1 MQASPSAVQ
10 QRSPERG
17 LDPVSDPVILHCD
30 CNGFYASVEQLK
42 RPELKTVPMAVCGDP
57 ESRHGIILA
66 KNELAKGFGVKTA
79 ETIREAK
86 QKCPALVLVPPHHG
100 EYARWSKIVNAIYA
114 RYTEQ
119 VEPFGIDESWL
130 DVTGSVGLF
139 GDGKTIADRLRKEVR
154 EETGLTISVG
164 VSFNKIFAKLGSD
177 YKKPDATT
185 VINREDVVWMV
196 WPKKVGDLLYVGAS
210 TQLALRSLGILTI
223 GQLALS
229 DPELLEL
236 RLGKMGRQL
245 WEYANGLE
253 HSPVASIHDKRPVKS
268 VGNGMTF
275 RRDIAGHDDVL
286 LGIRALSDEVATRLR
301 KSGLQC
307 RTVQL
312 TIKDP
317 TLRTI
322 TRQKGLERP
331 TDLAQELVQYAMEL
345 WRDNWPAEKPI
356 RMLTVT
362 AQNLISPDES
372 GEQLMLFDEAN
383 QAKRKKQ
390 AGLEQAMDA
399 IRQKYGFGAIH
410 SAGLLGNDLGI
421 SAHPERENEKPEDF
435 GEE

>member
-1 MQASPSAVQ
+1 MTLREGCFSK
-10 QRSPERG
+10 G
-17 LDPVSDPVILHCD
+17 GDPVSDPVILHCD

-66 KNELAKGFGVKTA
+66 KNELAKGFGIKTA
-79 ETIREAK
+79 ETIREAR
-86 QKCPALVLVPPHHG
+86 QKCPDLVLVPPHHK
-100 EYARWSKIVNAIYA
+100 EYAHWSKIVNAIYA

-130 DVTGSVGLF
+130 DVTGSIGLF
-139 GDGKTIADRLRKEVR
+139 GDGKTIADRLRREVR

-185 VINREDVVWMV
+185 VIKREDVVWMV
-196 WPKKVGDLLYVGAS
+196 WPKKVSDLLYVGAS
-210 TQLALRSLGILTI
+210 TERILRSLGILTI
-223 GQLALS
+223 GQLALA

-253 HSPVASIHDKRPVKS
+253 HSPVASVYDKRPVKS

-275 RRDIAGHDDVL
+275 RRDLVGEQDVR
-286 LGIRALSDEVATRLR
+286 LGIGALADEVATRLR
-301 KSGLQC
+301 QSGLRC

-317 TLRTI
+317 ALRVI

-331 TDLAQELVQYAMEL
+331 SDLADELIRAAMEL

-362 AQNLISPDES
+362 AQNLADPSE
-372 GEQLMLFDEAN
+372 GEQLMLFDEEGA
-383 QAKRKKQ
+383 AKRKKK

-399 IRQKYGFGAIH
+399 IRQKYGYGAIH

-421 SAHPERENEKPEDF
+421 TAHPESENEKPTDF
-435 GEE
+435 GPEET

>member
-1 MQASPSAVQ
+1 M
-10 QRSPERG
+10 
-17 LDPVSDPVILHCD
+17 SDPVILHCD

-57 ESRHGIILA
+57 ENRHGIILA

-79 ETIREAK
+79 ETIGDAK
-86 QKCPALVLVPPHHG
+86 RKCPDLVLVPPHHG

-185 VINREDVVWMV
+185 VISREDVVWMV
-196 WPKKVGDLLYVGAS
+196 WPKPVGDLLYVGAS
-210 TQLALRSLGILTI
+210 TQRVLAGLGIRTI
-223 GQLALS
+223 GQLALA
-229 DPELLEL
+229 DVELLEL
-236 RLGKMGRQL
+236 RLGKLGRQL

-253 HSPVASIHDKRPVKS
+253 HSPVASVYDKRSVKS

-275 RRDIAGHDDVL
+275 RRDLVGEQDVQT
-286 LGIRALSDEVATRLR
+286 GVRALSDEVATRLR
-301 KSGLQC
+301 KSGLRC

-312 TIKDP
+312 TIKEP
-317 TLRTI
+317 SLRTI
-322 TRQKGLERP
+322 TRQKGLERA
-331 TDLAQELVQYAMEL
+331 TDLAADITRAAMEL
-345 WRDNWPAEKPI
+345 WRDNWQAQNPI

-362 AQNLISPDES
+362 AQNLVSPEEDA
-372 GEQLMLFDEAN
+372 EQLLLFDEENA
-383 QAKRKKQ
+383 AKRQKK

-399 IRQKYGFGAIH
+399 IRQKYGYGAIH

-421 SAHPERENEKPEDF
+421 RAQSEQENEKPEGF
-435 GEE
+435 GPEG

>member
-1 MQASPSAVQ
+1 MT
-10 QRSPERG
+10 
-17 LDPVSDPVILHCD
+17 DPVILHCD

-86 QKCPALVLVPPHHG
+86 RKCPDLVLVPPHHK
-100 EYARWSKIVNAIYA
+100 EYARWSKIVNGIYA

-119 VEPFGIDESWL
+119 VESFGIDESWL
-130 DVTGSVGLF
+130 DVTGSMGLF

-177 YKKPDATT
+177 HKKPDATT
-185 VINREDVVWMV
+185 VIGREDLCWMV
-196 WPKKVGDLLYVGAS
+196 WPKPVSALLYVGTS
-210 TQLALRSLGILTI
+210 TELQLQAMGIRTI
-223 GQLALS
+223 GQLALF
-229 DPELLEL
+229 DPERLEL

-253 HSPVASIHDKRPVKS
+253 HEPVASIYDKRPVKS

-275 RRDIAGHDDVL
+275 RRDLVGEADVR
-286 LGIRALSDEVATRLR
+286 LGVTALADEVATRLR
-301 KSGLQC
+301 KNGMKC

-317 TLRTI
+317 SLHTI
-322 TRQKGLERP
+322 TRQTGLNKP
-331 TDLAQELVQYAMEL
+331 TDLAQVLIQTSMEL
-345 WRDNWPAEKPI
+345 WRSNWEGHKPI

-362 AQNLISPDES
+362 AQNLTCGDE
-372 GEQLMLFDEAN
+372 GEQLMLFEEEDT
-383 QAKRKKQ
+383 AKRKKQ

-399 IRQKYGFGAIH
+399 IRQKYGHGAIH
-410 SAGLLGNDLGI
+410 TAGLLGNDLGI
-421 SAHPERENEKPEDF
+421 RTDEPSEEDSDPA
-435 GEE
+435 GSGRRV

>member
-1 MQASPSAVQ
+1 M
-10 QRSPERG
+10 
-17 LDPVSDPVILHCD
+17 SDPVILHCD

-42 RPELKTVPMAVCGDP
+42 RPELKLVPMAVCGDP

-66 KNELAKGFGVKTA
+66 KNELAKGFGIKTA

-86 QKCPALVLVPPHHG
+86 QKCPELVLVPPHHK
-100 EYARWSKIVNAIYA
+100 EYAHWSKIVNAIYA

-196 WPKKVGDLLYVGAS
+196 WPKPVGDLLYVGAS
-210 TQLALRSLGILTI
+210 TQRILAGFGIRTI
-223 GQLALS
+223 GQLALAN
-229 DPELLEL
+229 PEVLET
-236 RLGKMGRQL
+236 RLGKLGRQL

-253 HSPVASIHDKRPVKS
+253 HSPVASVYDKRPVKS

-275 RRDIAGHDDVL
+275 RRDL
-286 LGIRALSDEVATRLR
+286 LGEADVQMGVRALSDEVATRLR
-301 KSGLQC
+301 KSGLRC

-312 TIKDP
+312 TIKEP
-317 TLRTI
+317 NLHTI

-331 TDLAQELVQYAMEL
+331 TDLAADITRAAMEL
-345 WRDNWPAEKPI
+345 WQHNWSADRPI

-362 AQNLISPDES
+362 AQNLVSPEDE
-372 GEQLMLFDEAN
+372 GEQLMLFDEENTARR
-383 QAKRKKQ
+383 QKK

-399 IRQKYGFGAIH
+399 IRQKYGYGAIH

-421 SAHPERENEKPEDF
+421 STHAESENEKPQGF
-435 GEE
+435 GPEG

>member
-1 MQASPSAVQ
+1 MTD
-10 QRSPERG
+10 R
-17 LDPVSDPVILHCD
+17 VILHCA

-86 QKCPALVLVPPHHG
+86 QKCPDLVLVPPHHG
-100 EYARWSKIVNAIYA
+100 EYAKWSKVVNAIYA

-130 DVTGSVGLF
+130 DVTGSQTLF
-139 GDGKTIADRLRKEVR
+139 GDGKTIADRLRREVR

-177 YKKPDATT
+177 HKKPDATT
-185 VINREDVVWMV
+185 VIGREDVPYIV
-196 WPKKVGDLLYVGAS
+196 WPKPADALLYGGGS
-210 TQLALRSLGILTI
+210 CALTLKSLGIHTI
-223 GQLALS
+223 GQIALADREMLS
-229 DPELLEL
+229 R
-236 RLGKMGRQL
+236 RLGKMGDQL

-253 HSPVASIHDKRPVKS
+253 DSPVASVYDARPVKS

-275 RRDIAGHDDVL
+275 RRDLVGEADVR
-286 LGIRALSDEVATRLR
+286 LGVQALADEVATRLR
-301 KSGLQC
+301 QSGLRA

-312 TIKDP
+312 TIKP
-317 TLRTI
+317 PELKSI
-322 TRQKGLERP
+322 TRQKPAGAA
-331 TDLAQELVQYAMEL
+331 TDLSHVLTAVCMEL
-345 WRDNWPAEKPI
+345 WRDNWDPRKPI

-362 AQNLISPDES
+362 AMNLVTPEEDLEQLALFEDES
-372 GEQLMLFDEAN
+372 RVL
-383 QAKRKKQ
+383 RKKQ

-399 IRQKYGFGAIH
+399 IRQKSGHSAIH
-410 SAGLLGNDLGI
+410 AAGLLGNDLGI
-421 SAHPERENEKPEDF
+421 STQPQRANEKPENF
-435 GEE
+435 GPEET

>member
-1 MQASPSAVQ
+1 MTD
-10 QRSPERG
+10 R
-17 LDPVSDPVILHCD
+17 VILHCD

-66 KNELAKGFGVKTA
+66 KNELAKGFGIKTA
-79 ETIREAK
+79 ETINEAK
-86 QKCPALVLVPPHHG
+86 RKCPDLVLVPPHHK
-100 EYARWSKIVNAIYA
+100 EYAHWSRVVNAIYA

-130 DVTGSVGLF
+130 DVTGSTGLF

-177 YKKPDATT
+177 HKKPDATT
-185 VINREDVVWMV
+185 VIGRDDLSWMV
-196 WPKKVGDLLYVGAS
+196 WPKPVNSLLYVGTA
-210 TQLALRSLGILTI
+210 TELTLRSVGIRTI

-229 DPELLEL
+229 DPEMLEL
-236 RLGKMGRQL
+236 RLGKLGRQL

-253 HSPVASIHDKRPVKS
+253 HEPVASVYDKRPVKS

-275 RRDIAGHDDVL
+275 RRDLVGEADVR
-286 LGIRALSDEVATRLR
+286 LGVNALSDEVATRLR
-301 KSGLQC
+301 KAGMKC

-317 TLRTI
+317 GLRSI
-322 TRQKGLERP
+322 TRQKSVGTA
-331 TDLAQELVQYAMEL
+331 TDLAHVLSACAMEL
-345 WRDNWPAEKPI
+345 WRDNWDPRAPI

-362 AQNLISPDES
+362 GQNLVTPDEDV
-372 GEQLMLFDEAN
+372 EQLMLFEEADTV
-383 QAKRKKQ
+383 KRKKQ
-390 AGLEQAMDA
+390 AGLERAMDA
-399 IRQKYGFGAIH
+399 IRGKYGAGAIH

-421 SAHPERENEKPEDF
+421 STDPEHENEKPSEF
-435 GEE
+435 GPEEG

>member
-1 MQASPSAVQ
+1 MT
-10 QRSPERG
+10 
-17 LDPVSDPVILHCD
+17 DPVILHCD

-86 QKCPALVLVPPHHG
+86 RKCPDLVLVPPHHK
-100 EYARWSKIVNAIYA
+100 EYAKWSRVVNDIYA

-130 DVTGSVGLF
+130 DVTGSVNLF

-164 VSFNKIFAKLGSD
+164 VSFCKVLAKLGSD
-177 YKKPDATT
+177 HKKPDATT
-185 VINREDVVWMV
+185 VIGREDLSWMV
-196 WPKKVGDLLYVGAS
+196 WPKPVNSLLYVGPS
-210 TQLALRSLGILTI
+210 TELSLLSMGNRTI
-223 GQLALS
+223 GQLALA
-229 DPELLEL
+229 DPEKLERL
-236 RLGKMGRQL
+236 LGKLGRQL

-253 HSPVASIHDKRPVKS
+253 HSPVASIYDKRPVKS

-275 RRDIAGHDDVL
+275 RRDLVGEQDVR
-286 LGIRALSDEVATRLR
+286 LGVAALSDEVATRLR
-301 KSGLQC
+301 KGGLKC
-307 RTVQL
+307 RTVSL

-317 TLRTI
+317 SLRAISRQTGL
-322 TRQKGLERP
+322 TRA
-331 TDLAQELVQYAMEL
+331 TDLAQVLTDTAMDL
-345 WRDNWPAEKPI
+345 WRRSWDPKKPI

-362 AQNLISPDES
+362 AQNLTVGDE
-372 GEQLMLFDEAN
+372 GEQLMLFEEADTR
-383 QAKRKKQ
+383 KREKQ
-390 AGLEQAMDA
+390 AGLEKAMDA
-399 IRQKYGFGAIH
+399 IRQKYGHGAIH

-421 SAHPERENEKPEDF
+421 RADDPE
-435 GEE
+435 EET